1 MCILYYINTIVVE
14 YKVMTIAINGK
25 FDIFL
30 AKVKIVNNISK
41 PYHVYCGSFPNQ
53 PLTANGQDRIS
64 FQEKY
69 HRMPLLNQF
78 IIRNY
83 LSYHKVAQFL
93 TI

>member
-30 AKVKIVNNISK
+30 AKVTIMSNISK

-53 PLTANGQDRIS
+53 PLTANGWERIYL
-64 FQEKY
+64 QEKY
-69 HRMPLLNQF
+69 RVMLLIKSYHF
-78 IIRNY
+78 II
-83 LSYHKVAQFL
+83 SF
-93 TI
+93 IS

>member
-30 AKVKIVNNISK
+30 AKVTIMNNISK

-53 PLTANGQDRIS
+53 PLTANGRERIS
-64 FQEKY
+64 LREKY
-69 HRMPLLNQF
+69 HVMLLLNHT
-78 IIRNY
+78 ILSY

>member
-53 PLTANGQDRIS
+53 PLTANCQERIS
-64 FQEKY
+64 LREKY
-69 HRMPLLNQF
+69 HVMLLLNHT
-78 IIRNY
+78 ILLY